1 MSARRVRLA
10 LAAAAAVLLAALA
23 FGLAGG
29 PAALLRAAISGPAG
43 AALASDDED
52 GNDDD
57 SGEDGDGGEDDDE
70 DDEPLPLVGGAPAV
84 RLDAERRELA
94 GVTAARLE
102 PASLT
107 PTLLAAAE
115 SVNIQ
120 PLAALRDAW
129 RERFFAARAA
139 DVAVAAA
146 RREHERLDA
155 LFRDRADVAEKEVS
169 RAEAAWRTARAERD
183 RLGAVLDA
191 LRARAAR
198 EWGPAL
204 AAWAFAADDSRFAA
218 LAAGADSLL
227 RAALPAGAA
236 GADGLRNAELE
247 RPGAPLPL
255 VYVSPA
261 PRPAADGAPAPAAGE
276 SHFFLAPGLAL
287 PAGHRVGARVARGG
301 GPLSGVALPPA
312 AVVRAM
318 GRDWAYTRLDE
329 RHFVRREVA
338 LLGVLPDGRYLAGGL
353 EPGAAAVVVGAPI
366 LYAEEF
372 RSQIR
377 DEDDDD

>member
-10 LAAAAAVLLAALA
+10 LAAAAAAVLLAALA

-29 PAALLRAAISGPAG
+29 PAAWLRAAIPDPAEP
-43 AALASDDED
+43 ALASDDGDE
-52 GNDDD
+52 NDDD
-57 SGEDGDGGEDDDE
+57 AGGGEDDEEEDE

-102 PASLT
+102 PARLT
-107 PTLLAAAE
+107 PTFLAAAE
-115 SVNIQ
+115 SVSIQ

-139 DVAVAAA
+139 DVAVDAA

-261 PRPAADGAPAPAAGE
+261 PRRAADGAPAPAAGE
-276 SHFFLAPGLAL
+276 SHFFIAPGLAL
-287 PAGHRVGARVARGG
+287 PAGHRAAARVARGG

-353 EPGAAAVVVGAPI
+353 EPGAAAVVVGAPV